1 MALAENLKMLRKRR
15 GLTQKELSDISGV
28 SCNSIINYE
37 NSRRTSPP
45 ISVLQ
50 KLAFALDVS
59 VDVLTATRIANRKDG
74 GIQIYVGPP
83 QDLPVDDWEEFV
95 LERGEQDIVEQLSEL
110 VKQLNKDG
118 VIEALKRVR
127 ELTEIQRYSLASV
140 KLPPNPFPSLRSPN
154 RDRKWEDVEWPEDA
168 PQTAAAPN
176 PGSDQTDAG
185 K

>member
-1 MALAENLKMLRKRR
+1 MALAENLRMLRKRR
-15 GLTQKELSDISGV
+15 GLTQKELSDVSGV

-50 KLAFALDVS
+50 KLAQALS
-59 VDVLTATRIANRKDG
+59 VGIDELTAERLEVRENGMRIWLNDA
-74 GIQIYVGPP
+74 PLP
-83 QDLPVDDWEEFV
+83 PVDDWEEFIA
-95 LERGEQDIVEQLSEL
+95 ERGEQDVVEQLTEL
-110 VKQLNKDG
+110 VRLLNKDG
-118 VIEALKRVR
+118 VAEALKRVR

-140 KLPPNPFPSLRSPN
+140 KLPPNPFPSLRSPY
-154 RDRKWEDVEWPEDA
+154 RDRKWEDVQWQEDA